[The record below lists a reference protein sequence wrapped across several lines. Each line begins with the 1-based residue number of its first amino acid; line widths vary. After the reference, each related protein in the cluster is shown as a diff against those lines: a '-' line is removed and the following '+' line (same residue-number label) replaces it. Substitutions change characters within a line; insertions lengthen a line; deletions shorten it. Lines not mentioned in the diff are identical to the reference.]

1 MRLIVTFVILL
12 ASSFSLYSQTAQDS
26 IQRQIEYLSSKFKF
40 ILQTS
45 YSNHK
50 DSIDLVKVS
59 DEAFRNMLRAMDNQ
73 SAYFSSEEMKK
84 INEINAGEGKGS
96 GLQAFFISDSLRL
109 VSIAPHSPAEKADF
123 RRGDILLFI
132 NNISCE
138 LKNNDEITKILNSDS
153 GSVINI
159 IAKRDSNLIAK
170 KIIIDEIP
178 ISSISSSYIIPN
190 TNIAYVGSLRFTQ
203 HADQELSDRIKELIS
218 NGAKS
223 LILDFRGNPGG
234 YLDQVNMFLDRF
246 IPKDIDLTRINSSNK
261 LYNQTFKSTDRDDFC
276 NLPLLVLIDKTSA
289 SASEIFAGTIQDLDR
304 GVILGERS
312 FGKGTVQK
320 MWNINDGSG
329 FKLTIGEYLTPSGRL
344 IQKDALKNPESLI
357 DPALKLSS
365 AADTY
370 NNLLKAFQETGGKAS
385 VPIYKSKSGRA
396 LIGGGGV
403 FPDYSVIQDTA
414 TILSK
419 VQTQKG
425 IFFEFALKYYK
436 DNPSIFSNFDRI
448 EKFLDKFIIDEKIL
462 EDFKQFSISK
472 NIWNDNYYKADKENI
487 RVLLKCNIA
496 HIIWDNTGF
505 YSVKSYEDK
514 ALKMAL
520 SKMPET
526 VNISFNK

>member
-1 MRLIVTFVILL
+1 MRLIYTIVIIF
-12 ASSFSLYSQTAQDS
+12 ASSISLYSQTMQDS
-26 IQRQIEYLSSKFKF
+26 IQKQIEYLSSKFKY

-45 YSNHK
+45 YTNHK

-59 DEAFRNMLRAMDNQ
+59 DEAFRNMLRSMDNQ

-84 INEINAGEGKGS
+84 LNEINAGEGKGS

-123 RRGDILLFI
+123 KRGDIILFI

-138 LKNNDEITKILNSDS
+138 LKNNEEITKILNSDS
-153 GSVINI
+153 GSVLNI
-159 IAKRDSNLIAK
+159 IVKRDANLIEK

-178 ISSISSSYIIPN
+178 LSSVSSSYIIPN
-190 TNIAYVGSLRFTQ
+190 SNIAYVGSIRFTK
-203 HADQELSDRIKELIS
+203 HADEELSKKITELIS
-218 NGAKS
+218 SGAKS
-223 LILDFRGNPGG
+223 LVLDFRGNPGG

-246 IPKDIDLTRINSSNK
+246 VPKDVDLTRIKASNK
-261 LYNQTFKSTDRDDFC
+261 QYNQSFKSTDKDDFC
-276 NLPLLVLIDKTSA
+276 NLPLIVLIDKASA

-304 GVILGERS
+304 GIVVGERS
-312 FGKGTVQK
+312 YGKGTVQK

-329 FKLTIGEYLTPSGRL
+329 FKLTIGEYLTPSGRV
-344 IQKDALKNPESLI
+344 IQKDALQSPESML

-365 AADTY
+365 NADTY
-370 NNLLKAFQETGGKAS
+370 NQLLKVLQESGGKATL
-385 VPIYKSKSGRA
+385 PIYKSKSGRS

-403 FPDYSVIQDTA
+403 FPDYTVNQDTS

-425 IFFEFALKYYK
+425 IFFEFSLKYFK
-436 DNPSIFSNFDRI
+436 ENPSAFSNFNSI
-448 EKFLDKFIIDEKIL
+448 EKFLEKFIVDDNIL
-462 EDFKQFSISK
+462 DNFKQFSISK
-472 NIWNDNYYKADKENI
+472 NIWNDSYYKVDKENI

-496 HIIWDNTGF
+496 HILWDNIGF

-514 ALKMAL
+514 VLKTAL